1 MTSMML
7 SVADRIQALLRR
19 FGLERVHVAACMSGD
34 WGDLVSTC
42 SDRLCSLTVVTPHLN
57 KGIPN
62 RLQEFRVPSLV
73 VTGDQGAP
81 AERARNLAGKFGR
94 GELVEI
100 SRYFSPIWADPCGD
114 RTHEVGNAMLE
125 FFARAEAKGG
135 APTVLAASGEGE
147 IDGIRYRI
155 RGQGPALLVMPLSL
169 APSQWEPLLPLLSR
183 RYGVIVL
190 GGAHLGII
198 PLLEDRAKSGYGEL
212 VGQLLERTDLAR
224 ARQVLEVGCGSGAV
238 TRAIVDRLG
247 DGARV
252 VAADINPYMLS
263 EARALASEKGMS
275 EAITFEAAN
284 AEALPYPDAQFDVVV
299 CTTVLEEGD
308 ADRMVA
314 ELARAT
320 RPGGRIAILT
330 RAVDAN
336 WWINLPVPALLKSK
350 IDALGRATGSGVGER
365 GCADAS
371 FYGRLTRAG
380 LMPKMFGPQYAIYR
394 QGERLAD
401 VFDRLLAV
409 LSDDDARLCRD
420 AIREAKANGTAFVGE
435 PFHCA
440 VVVKPGGKP

>member
-1 MTSMML
+1 ML
-7 SVADRIQALLRR
+7 SVADRVQALLRHL
-19 FGLERVHVAACMSGD
+19 GLERVHVAACMSGD
-34 WGDLVSTC
+34 WGDLVSKC

-57 KGIPN
+57 KGIPD

-81 AERARNLAGKFGR
+81 AERARNLAGKFDR

-100 SRYFSPIWADPCGD
+100 SNYFSPAWADPCGD

-125 FFARAEAKGG
+125 FFVRAEAEGG
-135 APTVLAASGEGE
+135 VPTVLTADGEGE
-147 IDGIRYRI
+147 IGGIRYRI
-155 RGQGPALLVMPLSL
+155 RGQGPALLLMPLSL

-212 VGQLLERTDLAR
+212 VAQLLEQTDLTR

-247 DGARV
+247 GGARV

-263 EARALASEKGMS
+263 EARALASEKGEKGMS
-275 EAITFEAAN
+275 EAITFEQAN
-284 AEALPYPDAQFDVVV
+284 AEALPYPEGQFDVVV

-314 ELARAT
+314 ELARVA

-330 RAVDAN
+330 RAIDAD
-336 WWINLPVPALLKSK
+336 WWINLPVSGPLKSK
-350 IDALGRATGSGVGER
+350 LDALGRSTGSGVGER

-371 FYGRLTRAG
+371 LYARLTRAG

-401 VFDRLLAV
+401 VLDRLLGV

-420 AIREAKANGTAFVGE
+420 AIRQAKANGTAFVAE

-440 VVVKPGGKP
+440 VVVKPDGQR